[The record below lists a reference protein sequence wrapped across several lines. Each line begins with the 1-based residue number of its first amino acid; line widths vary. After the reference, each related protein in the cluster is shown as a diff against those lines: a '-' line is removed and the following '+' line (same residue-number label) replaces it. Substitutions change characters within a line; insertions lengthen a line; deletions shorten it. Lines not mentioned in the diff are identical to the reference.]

1 MVNLGMVA
9 VIINERGILMTT
21 YKRIGAVK
29 TTLDILKFLSDQKKP
44 VTGKDVALAI
54 DVPHGTCMCYLATL
68 ADSSIVCQT
77 GECFELGMGM
87 AAFWARY
94 KANVEGKISRLT
106 NELHQ
111 LEV

>member
-1 MVNLGMVA
+1 
-9 VIINERGILMTT
+9 
-21 YKRIGAVK
+21 
-29 TTLDILKFLSDQKKP
+29 
-44 VTGKDVALAI
+44 
-54 DVPHGTCMCYLATL
+54 MCYLATL